1 MPSPS
6 PERLLSR
13 PFKLLRRRIATLPAS
28 LDSQR
33 LYILPSRAG
42 WGLAIV
48 LAAMLTGAINYTLNL
63 GFILTFLLT
72 GMALVCLLH
81 TWRNLAWLQVQAT
94 PPAPVFAGQEAVLE
108 LILSEDRGRARL
120 AIAASLDGQS
130 PVFSDVPAHG
140 TAKLSISSPTRK
152 RGWYDMGTLT
162 LDTGFP
168 GGLFRAWSK
177 LETGTRCLV
186 YPCPAETSLPLPQGN
201 LPGRGGNLAPQPGD
215 EDFSG
220 LRIYQ
225 RGDSPRRID
234 WKASSREQGMYSREF
249 HAESQQQVWLDL
261 ALTPGNDLEQRLS
274 QLTSW
279 VMQAHGSRQRYGL
292 RLPGTTIAPA
302 HDQAHYEACLRALAL
317 LESA

>member
-6 PERLLSR
+6 PDRLPLWFAR
-13 PFKLLRRRIATLPAS
+13 LLRRRNARLPAI
-28 LDSQR
+28 LDPQR
-33 LYILPSRAG
+33 VYILPSRAG
-42 WGLAIV
+42 WGLGIV

-94 PPAPVFAGQEAVLE
+94 SPAPVFAGQEAVLK

-120 AIAASLDGQS
+120 AIAASLDDQT
-130 PVFSDVPAHG
+130 PAFNDVPAHG
-140 TAKLSISSPTRK
+140 TAKLSIHSPTRK
-152 RGWYDMGTLT
+152 RGWHSMGTLT

-177 LETGTRCLV
+177 LETETRCLV
-186 YPCPAETSLPLPQGN
+186 YPRPAETSLPLPQGN
-201 LPGRGGNLAPQPGD
+201 LPGRGGNLASQPGD

-220 LRIYQ
+220 LRLYQ
-225 RGDSPRRID
+225 RGDSPKRID

-249 HAESQQQVWLDL
+249 HAESQQQIWLDL

-279 VMQAHGSRQRYGL
+279 VMQAHSNRQHYGL
-292 RLPGTTIAPA
+292 RLPGTSIAPA

-317 LESA
+317 LEPA